1 MQQNQSVS
9 EMATEV
15 LARQAGARAKR
26 TGESL
31 EEALRAV
38 LQTEAGRRLAQLRN
52 GVHRDERA
60 EQWQPNLLRERA
72 EERRLARLRE
82 ERRRLRE
89 EERSRAQKAAWESFM
104 RKERR
109 DLELRKEGQLAELLG
124 EALAGEPP
132 AALRRLARE
141 DQRQAEEGL
150 VALTSNGK
158 TFYKLVEELTEED
171 MGARIAAD
179 RLREAWL
186 KERRGRRPVYGGG
199 AQKLGGLWA
208 SKFRC
213 ILQPSTH
220 DCASS
225 GSHTVRPFSELT
237 RMLSPRIP
245 RASSVPSGRAETL

>member
-1 MQQNQSVS
+1 MQENQSVS

-15 LARQAGARAKR
+15 LARQAGVRAKR

-31 EEALRAV
+31 VEALKGV
-38 LQTEAGRRLAQLRN
+38 LETQAGRRLGQLRD

-60 EQWQPNLLRERA
+60 DQWQPSLPRERA
-72 EERRLARLRE
+72 EERRRDQLE
-82 ERRRLRE
+82 ERSRLRE
-89 EERSRAQKAAWESFM
+89 EERSRARKAAWETFM

-109 DLELRKEGQLAELLG
+109 EVELRKNGQLAELLG

-158 TFYKLVEELTEED
+158 TFYKLVEELTEGD
-171 MGARIAAD
+171 MPARIAAA

-186 KERRGRRPVYGGG
+186 KERRDGWLNYGGG
-199 AQKLGGLWA
+199 PKGEGHL
-208 SKFRC
+208 
-213 ILQPSTH
+213 
-220 DCASS
+220 
-225 GSHTVRPFSELT
+225 
-237 RMLSPRIP
+237 
-245 RASSVPSGRAETL
+245 

>member
-15 LARQAGARAKR
+15 LARQAGARAKG

-31 EEALRAV
+31 VEALRAV
-38 LQTEAGRRLAQLRN
+38 LQTDAGRRLGRLRD

-60 EQWQPNLLRERA
+60 DQWQPSLPRERA
-72 EERRLARLRE
+72 EERRQAQLE
-82 ERRRLRE
+82 ERNRLRE
-89 EERSRAQKAAWESFM
+89 EERSRARKAAWESFM
-104 RKERR
+104 RRERR
-109 DLELRKEGQLAELLG
+109 ELKLRKEGQLAELLG

-158 TFYKLVEELTEED
+158 VYYKRVEELTEED
-171 MGARIAAD
+171 MEARIAAV

-186 KERRGRRPVYGGG
+186 KERRDGWLDYGGG
-199 AQKLGGLWA
+199 PKG
-208 SKFRC
+208 
-213 ILQPSTH
+213 
-220 DCASS
+220 
-225 GSHTVRPFSELT
+225 E
-237 RMLSPRIP
+237 
-245 RASSVPSGRAETL
+245 GRL

>member
-15 LARQAGARAKR
+15 LARQAGARAKG

-31 EEALRAV
+31 VEALRAV
-38 LQTEAGRRLAQLRN
+38 LQTDAGRRLGRLRD

-60 EQWQPNLLRERA
+60 DQWQPSLPRERA
-72 EERRLARLRE
+72 EERRQAQLE
-82 ERRRLRE
+82 ERNRLRE
-89 EERSRAQKAAWESFM
+89 EERSRARKAAWESFM
-104 RKERR
+104 RRERWE
-109 DLELRKEGQLAELLG
+109 LELRKEGQLAELLG

-158 TFYKLVEELTEED
+158 VYYKLVEELTEED
-171 MGARIAAD
+171 MEARIAAV

-186 KERRGRRPVYGGG
+186 KERRDGWLDYGGG
-199 AQKLGGLWA
+199 PKG
-208 SKFRC
+208 
-213 ILQPSTH
+213 
-220 DCASS
+220 
-225 GSHTVRPFSELT
+225 E
-237 RMLSPRIP
+237 
-245 RASSVPSGRAETL
+245 GRL

>member
-15 LARQAGARAKR
+15 LARQAGARAKG

-31 EEALRAV
+31 VEALRAV
-38 LQTEAGRRLAQLRN
+38 LQTDAGRRLGRLRD

-60 EQWQPNLLRERA
+60 DQWQPSLPRERA
-72 EERRLARLRE
+72 EERRQAQLE
-82 ERRRLRE
+82 ERNRLRE
-89 EERSRAQKAAWESFM
+89 EERSRARKAAWESFM
-104 RKERR
+104 RRERR
-109 DLELRKEGQLAELLG
+109 ELKLRKEGQLAELLG

-158 TFYKLVEELTEED
+158 VYYKLVDELTEED
-171 MGARIAAD
+171 MEARIAAV

-186 KERRGRRPVYGGG
+186 KERRDGWLDYGGG
-199 AQKLGGLWA
+199 PKG
-208 SKFRC
+208 
-213 ILQPSTH
+213 
-220 DCASS
+220 
-225 GSHTVRPFSELT
+225 E
-237 RMLSPRIP
+237 
-245 RASSVPSGRAETL
+245 GRL

>member
-15 LARQAGARAKR
+15 LARQAGARARR

-31 EEALRAV
+31 EVALRAV
-38 LQTEAGRRLAQLRN
+38 LQTEAGRRLGQLRN

-60 EQWQPNLLRERA
+60 DRWQPSLPRERA
-72 EERRLARLRE
+72 EERRQDRLD
-82 ERRRLRE
+82 ERSRLRE
-89 EERSRAQKAAWESFM
+89 EERSRARQAAWESFM

-109 DLELRKEGQLAELLG
+109 ELKLRKDGQLAELLG

-158 TFYKLVEELTEED
+158 MYYKLVEELTEED
-171 MGARIAAD
+171 MGARIAAA

-186 KERRGRRPVYGGG
+186 KERRDGWLDYGGG
-199 AQKLGGLWA
+199 SRGEGG
-208 SKFRC
+208 
-213 ILQPSTH
+213 
-220 DCASS
+220 
-225 GSHTVRPFSELT
+225 V
-237 RMLSPRIP
+237 
-245 RASSVPSGRAETL
+245 

>member
-1 MQQNQSVS
+1 LQHNQSIT

-15 LARQAGARAKR
+15 LARQAGTRAKR
-26 TGESL
+26 SGESL
-31 EEALRAV
+31 EAALRAV
-38 LQTEAGRRLAQLRN
+38 LQTEAGRRLGQLRG

-60 EQWQPNLLRERA
+60 EQWQPSLLRERA

-89 EERSRAQKAAWESFM
+89 EERSRTRKAAWESFM

-109 DLELRKEGQLAELLG
+109 QVELRKEGQLAKLLG

-132 AALRRLARE
+132 AASRRLARE

-158 TFYKLVEELTEED
+158 MYYKLVEELTEGD
-171 MGARIAAD
+171 MAARIAAG

-186 KERRGRRPVYGGG
+186 KERRDGWLEYGGG
-199 AQKLGGLWA
+199 SQG
-208 SKFRC
+208 
-213 ILQPSTH
+213 
-220 DCASS
+220 
-225 GSHTVRPFSELT
+225 E
-237 RMLSPRIP
+237 
-245 RASSVPSGRAETL
+245 GRL

>member
-26 TGESL
+26 TGESM
-31 EEALRAV
+31 EVAIKAV
-38 LQTEAGRRLAQLRN
+38 LQTEAGQRLGQLRD

-82 ERRRLRE
+82 ERRRLKG
-89 EERSRAQKAAWESFM
+89 EERIRARKAAWESFM
-104 RKERR
+104 RRERR
-109 DLELRKEGQLAELLG
+109 EVELRKEGQLAELLG

-132 AALRRLARE
+132 AALQRLARE

-158 TFYKLVEELTEED
+158 TYYKLVEELTEED
-171 MGARIAAD
+171 MEARIAAD

-186 KERRGRRPVYGGG
+186 KERRDGWLDYGGG
-199 AQKLGGLWA
+199 PKG
-208 SKFRC
+208 
-213 ILQPSTH
+213 
-220 DCASS
+220 
-225 GSHTVRPFSELT
+225 E
-237 RMLSPRIP
+237 
-245 RASSVPSGRAETL
+245 GRLYVAE